1 MAKVVT
7 VNRLLGLD
15 AASVT
20 LTLQLLW
27 VHGARALNVIVLLP
41 EIAEVVAEEQSHE

>member
-1 MAKVVT
+1 MTKVVT
-7 VNRLLGLD
+7 VNRLLGLR

-27 VHGARALNVIVLLP
+27 VHVESALKVIVLLP
-41 EIAEVVAEEQSHE
+41 EIAHVVAEEQSHE